1 MTSQIDLCSRC
12 RTPKSPRRIAYH
24 LHMSRSAIER
34 SCAAIGCR
42 VWPTSTSP
50 QAFPFADHQPAA
62 AYTPGELVQVDI
74 RNSAASPTVADNAGL
89 GGSSATVTTRGRA
102 AVTPSCTRRSTT
114 VPARLFR
121 GALRRTQGGSRPD
134 LGRGSQLLRRTRYRG
149 ADRQRF
155 LLSLTLLR
163 GGARSERQAPLHPP
177 ISSADQWKGRA
188 IEPDVGRRRGHTP
201 RCICPTRPARRNTV
215 RLPLGVDTPDTGSS
229 GEPVGMSTWD
239 VSRCIRRISG
249 KTLSRCT
256 ARPMANARTQF
267 PVRR

>member
-1 MTSQIDLCSRC
+1 MTCVLAAERRNLHGGSP
-12 RTPKSPRRIAYH
+12 TPCTCPDPPSKGPAPRPGAEFGPPRPVH
-24 LHMSRSAIER
+24 RPSRS
-34 SCAAIGCR
+34 
-42 VWPTSTSP
+42 PTTNP
-50 QAFPFADHQPAA
+50 PLHD
-62 AYTPGELVQVDI
+62 TPGEQVQVDI

-102 AVTPSCTRRSTT
+102 AVTPSCTMRSTT

-201 RCICPTRPARRNTV
+201 RCICRG
-215 RLPLGVDTPDTGSS
+215 PLDEIP
-229 GEPVGMSTWD
+229 
-239 VSRCIRRISG
+239 
-249 KTLSRCT
+249 
-256 ARPMANARTQF
+256 
-267 PVRR
+267 

>member
-1 MTSQIDLCSRC
+1 MTCVLAAER
-12 RTPKSPRRIAYH
+12 RNLHGGSPTTCTCPDPLSKGPAPRPDAEFGPPRPVH
-24 LHMSRSAIER
+24 RPSRS
-34 SCAAIGCR
+34 
-42 VWPTSTSP
+42 PTTNP
-50 QAFPFADHQPAA
+50 PLHD
-62 AYTPGELVQVDI
+62 TPGELVQVDI

-102 AVTPSCTRRSTT
+102 AVTPSCTMRSTT

-149 ADRQRF
+149 VDRQRF

-163 GGARSERQAPLHPP
+163 GGARSERHAPLHPP

-188 IEPDVGRRRGHTP
+188 IEPDVGRRIGHTP